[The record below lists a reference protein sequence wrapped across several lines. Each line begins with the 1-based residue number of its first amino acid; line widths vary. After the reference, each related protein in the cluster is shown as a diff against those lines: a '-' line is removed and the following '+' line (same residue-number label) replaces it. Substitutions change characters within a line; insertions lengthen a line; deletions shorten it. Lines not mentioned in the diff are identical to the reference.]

1 MKKID
6 KNDPLLKYGG
16 YASVMTAIVVVA
28 VIVINLIVGSFNIKF
43 DLTKNGLY
51 TLSDDTVTL
60 VENLKEDVN
69 IYSLYAE
76 GEELSMVTEI
86 LDRYASLSKHIKVT
100 NVDPYTDPA
109 FTSRYTKNG
118 QQPTVGD
125 LVVETSETFS
135 VIPQEQITDIS
146 VDSTSQT
153 AYIKGLKVESV
164 LTGTIRQ
171 LTNGAAETIYEL
183 SGHGETPLGDGLKQE
198 MTYGGFTVESL
209 DLIKTQTIPDDC
221 EILVINGLSTD
232 LSQNEAS
239 QIKTFL
245 ENGGKAFISL
255 TIKAQQTPN
264 FDSLLAYYGIADSGR
279 IVIEGSANYALD
291 NNPLYILP
299 QLNSDSNVCKS
310 LINAGTNV
318 FTPASVQI
326 ERLDTNR
333 STVDIEAL
341 ASSSQYAYSKNIY
354 SMNSGGVQQASDDP
368 TGPLDVV
375 VSITDV
381 DNNGTE
387 NGTKLVVAGTPMLL
401 EDDVNSMVNGGNFAF
416 VMNSFDFLN
425 GTETIGRSKS
435 IGAEEYLNLTQGK
448 GIIIII
454 ISVIVI
460 PLAILLAGL
469 TVFIRRKN
477 K

>member
-1 MKKID
+1 
-6 KNDPLLKYGG
+6 
-16 YASVMTAIVVVA
+16 MTAIVVVA
-28 VIVINLIVGSFNIKF
+28 VIIINLIVGSFNIKF

-76 GEELSMVTEI
+76 GEEITMVTEV

-109 FTSRYTKNG
+109 FASRYTKNG

-125 LVVETSETFS
+125 LIVETSQNFS
-135 VIPQEQITDIS
+135 VIPQDQITDIS

-153 AYIKGLKVESV
+153 AYIKGLKIESV

-171 LTNGAAETIYEL
+171 LTNGAAETVYEL
-183 SGHGETPLGDGLKQE
+183 TGHGETALGDGLKQE

-221 EILVINGLSTD
+221 EILVINGLTTD

-239 QIKTFL
+239 QKAFL

-255 TIKAQQTPN
+255 TIKAQETPN

-279 IVIEGSANYALD
+279 IVVEGSANYAIN

-299 QLNSDSNVCKS
+299 QLNSDSKVCES
-310 LINAGTNV
+310 LVNAGTNV
-318 FTPASVQI
+318 FAPAALQI
-326 ERLDTNR
+326 NRLDTNR
-333 STVDIEAL
+333 STVDIETL
-341 ASSSQYAYSKNIY
+341 ASSSQYSYSKSIY
-354 SMNSGGVQQASDDP
+354 DMNSSSVQQTADDP
-368 TGPLDVV
+368 TGPIDVV

-387 NGTKLVVAGTPMLL
+387 NGTKLVVSGTTMLL
-401 EDDVNSMVNGGNFAF
+401 EDDINSMVNGGNFAF

-425 GTETIGRSKS
+425 GTESTGRSKS
-435 IGAEEYLNLTQGK
+435 ISADEYLNLTQSK

-454 ISVIVI
+454 VSVIII

>member
-1 MKKID
+1 M
-6 KNDPLLKYGG
+6 
-16 YASVMTAIVVVA
+16 
-28 VIVINLIVGSFNIKF
+28 
-43 DLTKNGLY
+43 
-51 TLSDDTVTL
+51 
-60 VENLKEDVN
+60 
-69 IYSLYAE
+69 
-76 GEELSMVTEI
+76 
-86 LDRYASLSKHIKVT
+86 
-100 NVDPYTDPA
+100 
-109 FTSRYTKNG
+109 
-118 QQPTVGD
+118 
-125 LVVETSETFS
+125 
-135 VIPQEQITDIS
+135 
-146 VDSTSQT
+146 
-153 AYIKGLKVESV
+153 
-164 LTGTIRQ
+164 
-171 LTNGAAETIYEL
+171 
-183 SGHGETPLGDGLKQE
+183 
-198 MTYGGFTVESL
+198 
-209 DLIKTQTIPDDC
+209 
-221 EILVINGLSTD
+221 
-232 LSQNEAS
+232 
-239 QIKTFL
+239 
-245 ENGGKAFISL
+245 
-255 TIKAQQTPN
+255 
-264 FDSLLAYYGIADSGR
+264 
-279 IVIEGSANYALD
+279 D

-341 ASSSQYAYSKNIY
+341 ASSSQYAYSKDIY
-354 SMNSGGVQQASDDP
+354 SMNSSGVQQASDDP

-435 IGAEEYLNLTQGK
+435 IGAEEYLNLTHGK

>member
-28 VIVINLIVGSFNIKF
+28 VIIINLIVSSFNIKF

-69 IYSLYAE
+69 IYSLYAD
-76 GEELSMVTEI
+76 GEELTMVTEV

-109 FTSRYTKNG
+109 FASRYTKNG

-125 LVVETSETFS
+125 LIVETSENFS
-135 VIPQEQITDIS
+135 VIPQDQITDIG

-171 LTNGAAETIYEL
+171 LTNGAAETVYEL
-183 SGHGETPLGDGLKQE
+183 TGHGETALGDGLKQE
-198 MTYGGFTVESL
+198 MTYSGFTVESL
-209 DLIKTQTIPDDC
+209 DLIKTQTIPEDC
-221 EILVINGLSTD
+221 EILVINGLTTD

-239 QIKTFL
+239 QIKSFL

-255 TIKAQQTPN
+255 TIKAQETPN
-264 FDSLLAYYGIADSGR
+264 FNSLLAYYGIADSGR
-279 IVIEGSANYALD
+279 IVVEGSANYAIN

-299 QLNSDSNVCKS
+299 QLNSDSKVCES
-310 LINAGTNV
+310 LVNAGTNV
-318 FTPASVQI
+318 FAPAALQI
-326 ERLDTNR
+326 DRLDTNR
-333 STVDIEAL
+333 STVDIETL
-341 ASSSQYAYSKNIY
+341 ASSSQYSYSKSIY
-354 SMNSGGVQQASDDP
+354 DMNSSSVQQTEDDP

-387 NGTKLVVAGTPMLL
+387 NGTKLVVSGTTMLL
-401 EDDVNSMVNGGNFAF
+401 EDDINSMVNGGNFAF

-425 GTETIGRSKS
+425 GTESTGRSKS
-435 IGAEEYLNLTQGK
+435 ISADEYLNLTQSK
-448 GIIIII
+448 GIIIVIV
-454 ISVIVI
+454 SVIII